1 MRARLAR
8 LLRVIQ
14 LVWRSGRLWTLLTVT
29 VLVVQG
35 VLPLAGLYVT
45 KLLVDTVTAAI
56 ALPDPGGYLTRVLA
70 LVGVAA
76 VVALMIA
83 VSRSLASFIA
93 TAHGQIV
100 IDHIHEVMHAKS
112 ITVDFAYYEEAR
124 YYDTVHRAQREAAHR
139 PLQMVRDLVTVG
151 RNALSVVGIAGLL
164 IALHWSVALILLV
177 AAAPAVVVR
186 LWHANT
192 LHRHQSKWTP
202 AERRAWYWSWL
213 LMGPVHAKEVRL
225 FGLGSLFQRR
235 SRDVRAR
242 LRAERLGVGRQ
253 LLAAEVV
260 THAGATAAVFG
271 VMALAAYWTVTG
283 RLTLGEMVMFFQALH
298 IGQGLL
304 SEMLVALA
312 GLHEHSL
319 FLSSLDT
326 FLDLE
331 PRMVEP
337 VAPVPVPHPLR
348 TGIRVE
354 HVRFRYGPHAPM
366 ALDDVTLDIP
376 RGSIVALVGENG
388 SGKTTLVKLLCRLYD
403 PADGAITFDGVDLRQ
418 FATSSLRRE
427 VAVLFQD
434 YARYDMSARENIWL
448 GGIDAPSSDDRI
460 GAAARNA
467 GAHDFVTRLPQGY
480 DTPLG
485 HWLDEKGAELSIG
498 EWQKIALA
506 RTFFRDAQILVL
518 DEPSSALDP
527 LAEASVFAAFR
538 QLARGRTTIV
548 VSHRLASVK
557 SADYIYVFETG
568 RIAEEGTHGE
578 LLTKGGRY
586 ARAWTAQSDGY
597 R

>member
-8 LLRVIQ
+8 LLRVAR
-14 LVWRSGRLWTLLTVT
+14 LVWRSGRAWTLLTVT
-29 VLVVQG
+29 VLAVQG
-35 VLPLAGLYVT
+35 ALPLIGLYVT
-45 KLLVDTVTAAI
+45 KLVVDAVTAAV
-56 ALPDPGGYLTRVLA
+56 ALPDRADSVAWVLS

-76 VVALMIA
+76 GVALAIA
-83 VSRSLASFIA
+83 ISRSLASFVA
-93 TAHGQIV
+93 TAHGQVV
-100 IDHIHEVMHAKS
+100 IDHIHEVLHAKS
-112 ITVDFAYYEEAR
+112 VAVDFSYYEEAR

-151 RNALSVVGIAGLL
+151 RNALSLVGIVGLL
-164 IALHWSVALILLV
+164 VALHWSVGLILLI

-186 LWHANT
+186 LWHAKT

-235 SRDVRAR
+235 YREVRGQ
-242 LRAERLGVGRQ
+242 LRAERLGIGRR
-253 LLAAEVV
+253 LFAAEIL
-260 THAGATAAVFG
+260 THAGATTAVFG
-271 VMALAAYWTVTG
+271 VMALAAYWTVMG
-283 RLTLGEMVMFFQALH
+283 RLSLGEMVMFFQALH
-298 IGQGLL
+298 LGQSLL
-304 SEMLVALA
+304 SELLVALA

-319 FLSSLDT
+319 FLSSLDD

-337 VAPVPVPHPLR
+337 TDPVPVPRPLR

-354 HVRFRYGPHAPM
+354 HVGFRYAPQAPL
-366 ALDDVTLDIP
+366 ALDGVTLTIP
-376 RGSIVALVGENG
+376 RGAMVALVGENG

-403 PADGAITFDGVDLRQ
+403 PSEGVITLDGVDLRC
-418 FATSSLRRE
+418 FATPSLRRE

-434 YARYDMSARENIWL
+434 YARYDVSARENIWL
-448 GGIDAPSSDDRI
+448 GGVDGPPSDERI
-460 GAAARNA
+460 VAAAHRA
-467 GAHDFVTRLPQGY
+467 GAHDVVTGLPQGY

-485 HWLDEKGAELSIG
+485 HWLAENGAELSIG

-506 RTFFRDAQILVL
+506 RAFFRDAQILVL

-527 LAEASVFAAFR
+527 LAEAAVFAAFR
-538 QLARGRTTIV
+538 ELARGRTTIV

-557 SADYIYVFETG
+557 SADYIYVFEAG
-568 RIAEEGTHGE
+568 RIAEEGTHTE
-578 LLTKGGRY
+578 LLTRRGRY